1 MAAPKKYNATARG
14 LMMWANSEL
23 EHVGRITAVE
33 DPDIQYAYAI
43 STLNGM
49 AHLKDALYEY
59 VTTKGDSDWAKD
71 LKTTHDSVIRVM
83 KHLIKDYDLKID
95 EIKQFNTHSVLSNLS
110 YLENTK
116 TGGRRKNATRKNCR
130 K

>member
-1 MAAPKKYNATARG
+1 MAAPKKYNVTAKG

-23 EHVGRITAVE
+23 EHVGRIASIE
-33 DPDIQYAYAI
+33 DPDIQYAYAM

-59 VTTKGDSDWAKD
+59 VTSGPDSHMKD
-71 LKTTHDSVIRVM
+71 DLQKTHDAVIRVM
-83 KHLIKDYDLKID
+83 KHLVKDYDLKVS
-95 EIKQFNTHSVLSNLS
+95 EIEAFNTHKTLSPLN
-110 YLENTK
+110 YLK
-116 TGGRRKNATRKNCR
+116 GGKRKGRKTRKNR